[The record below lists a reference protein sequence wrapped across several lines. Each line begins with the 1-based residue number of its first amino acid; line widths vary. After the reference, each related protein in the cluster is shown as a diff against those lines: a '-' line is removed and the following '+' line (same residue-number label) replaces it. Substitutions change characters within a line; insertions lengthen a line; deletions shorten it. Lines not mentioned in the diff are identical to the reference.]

1 MTKYQNLRKEKMYT
15 IKNAIITGAGRNKG
29 IGAEV
34 CRTFA
39 MHGINVFFTTFDEY
53 DTLIGGFS
61 CSDYKKTLE
70 ECQSYG
76 VKAFFQCFDLTN
88 TNNIKELFLSAQ
100 EKLGN
105 IDILVNCAC
114 YHKSDNIEKIDS
126 KILDIN
132 FNINAK
138 AILLLCREFFIRFS
152 GTDGRIVNLS
162 STQNLEALISE
173 ISYAVSKASIPVI
186 VSTLAPIMA
195 TKGITINAVNPGATK
210 IDSKRD
216 KHIDVYLRNNL
227 SGRLGLP
234 KDAANIILFLVS
246 KEGEWITGQTINSEG
261 GLFRRIK

>member
-1 MTKYQNLRKEKMYT
+1 MTNYQKLGKVKKDT
-15 IKNAIITGAGRNKG
+15 KKNAIITGAGRNKG

-34 CRTFA
+34 CRTLA

-76 VKAFFQCFDLTN
+76 VNAFFQCFDLTN
-88 TNNIKELFLSAQ
+88 TNNIETLFLSAQ

-114 YHKSDNIEKIDS
+114 YHELDSIESINS
-126 KILDIN
+126 KVLDIN

-138 AILLLCREFFIRFS
+138 AILLLCREFFLRFS
-152 GTDGRIVNLS
+152 GTYGRIVNLS
-162 STQNLEALISE
+162 STQNLEALTSE
-173 ISYAVSKASIPVI
+173 ISYAISKASIPVI

-195 TKGITINAVNPGATK
+195 TKGITINGVNPGATK

-216 KHIDVYLRNNL
+216 KNIDVYLKNNL
-227 SGRLGLP
+227 FGRLGFP
-234 KDAANIILFLVS
+234 KDAANIIFFLVS
-246 KEGEWITGQTINSEG
+246 EEGEWITGQTINSEG
-261 GLFRRIK
+261 GLFRGIK